1 MFASAAEV
9 DMLEQRW
16 FAGATII
23 SLLCACNGGT
33 NDTTGSAGE
42 ASTGAAASGSTTTA
56 MTGETTDE
64 TPGTTTTPTPTT
76 TSEDPTTGSVP
87 TTSEDPTTAGMTS
100 GTTGDETTGGPV
112 TETVQVHLVPQP
124 GASGPQRVNFAVPLA
139 PGQLTDESLVQVKH
153 AGVEL
158 AVGLRGLARHPDG
171 SWRSVQVQVEVDI
184 TGETDLEVEIGT
196 AATAGTIELLAVQDT
211 LMGDDVGPRVWALL
225 PNTWLARSGVV
236 GPIGVEADAQGE
248 QASWATKCDYAK
260 YGVEAFLAKQDD
272 ENSWLGD
279 RGTAHYRGYAR
290 RGDLVTLRSGY
301 LETTLYRNG
310 MTGSGPDTDI
320 GVPNGESD
328 LKFFHAQS
336 LAIHYLLTGDERF
349 RESTEDLADAAA
361 VLWISP
367 GYAGKKDFWTERN
380 AGAALLAYVW
390 AMMVT
395 DDQAQQFAD
404 EAKKAV
410 AAYLAI
416 QDTYPEGYDD
426 AEHRCFAHDSE
437 AHGLGYSYF
446 GCSPWMSAL
455 LAEALDQYAAEIGG
469 AEAEAARQSIV
480 KLGKIVARDGLDM
493 TGKPFFWMGV
503 GTDEDE
509 PDQFDEHW
517 GEVAYLVAMAW
528 HHGGKTDATLKSSA
542 DALVSGFAT
551 KGKVPSLRSF
561 NQQCRSAVATP
572 WFLRP

>member
-1 MFASAAEV
+1 MR
-9 DMLEQRW
+9 EQRW
-16 FAGATII
+16 FAGAAMIGW
-23 SLLCACNGGT
+23 LCACNGDT

-42 ASTGAAASGSTTTA
+42 TSTGGATTVESTTAT
-56 MTGETTDE
+56 TGETTAD
-64 TPGTTTTPTPTT
+64 TPGTSTSPTPTT
-76 TSEDPTTGSVP
+76 TSDVP
-87 TTSEDPTTAGMTS
+87 TTSGDPTTSDDSTTAGMTS
-100 GTTGDETTGGPV
+100 GTTTGDETTGGPV
-112 TETVQVHLVPQP
+112 TETVMVHLVPQP
-124 GASGPQRVNFAVPLA
+124 GATGPQRVNFAVPLA
-139 PGQLTDESLVQVKH
+139 PGQLMDETTLQVRH
-153 AGVEL
+153 TGVEL

-184 TGETDLEVEIGT
+184 MGETDLEVEVG
-196 AATAGTIELLAVQDT
+196 AAPTAGTIELLAVQDT

-225 PNTWLARSGVV
+225 PNTWLAQSGVV

-248 QASWATKCDYAK
+248 LASWATKCDYTK
-260 YGVEAFLAKQDD
+260 YAVEAFLAKQDD

-290 RGDLVTLRSGY
+290 RGDLVTLRSAY

-310 MTGSGPDTDI
+310 MTGSGPNTDI
-320 GVPNGESD
+320 SVPNGESD
-328 LKFFHAQS
+328 LKFFYAQN

-349 RESTEDLADAAA
+349 REGAEDIADAAA

-380 AGAALLAYVW
+380 AATALLAYVW

-395 DDQAQQFAD
+395 DDQAEQFAN

-410 AAYLAI
+410 KAYIAI

-426 AEHRCFAHDSE
+426 PDYRCFAHDSE

-455 LAEALDQYAAEIGG
+455 LAEALDQYATEIGG
-469 AEAEAARQSIV
+469 AEADAARQSIV

-493 TGKPFFWMGV
+493 SGKPFFWMGV
-503 GTDEDE
+503 GTDKDE

-528 HHGGKTDATLKSSA
+528 HHGGKSDAMLKSSA

-551 KGKVPSLRSF
+551 KGKVPTLRSF
-561 NQQCRSAVATP
+561 NQQCRTAVATP
-572 WFLRP
+572 WFMQP